1 MSTKLN
7 WGILAPGGIAHA
19 FAQGVA
25 ASRTGTLFA
34 VGSRPPERAEAFAK
48 QYSLPKAYGSYDALL
63 ADTDVQAV
71 YIATPHPMHAEWVVK
86 AAEARKHILCEK
98 PMGINA
104 AEVEAMVETTTSKL
118 GAIDVLV
125 NNAGI
130 YPSSLIVDMGEA
142 EWDAVFD
149 TNVKGTFLVS
159 RAVARRMI
167 ARGAGGR
174 IVNITSGSAEL
185 GRVGAA
191 HYCASKAAVKLF
203 TQALA
208 LELAPH
214 DIAVNAVGPG
224 LIEVPGW
231 SHSDAYIAAMVAA
244 NPSHRMGQPDEVAR
258 AVLYLA
264 DPATTYV
271 TGTTL
276 YVDGGGLAGRS
287 VPISG

>member
-1 MSTKLN
+1 VSLDHRRERSVLITGAGH
-7 WGILAPGGIAHA
+7 GIGQASAAAFSASGDAVVVADRDHDRANAVANALSAETGAPALA
-19 FAQGVA
+19 
-25 ASRTGTLFA
+25 
-34 VGSRPPERAEAFAK
+34 
-48 QYSLPKAYGSYDALL
+48 
-63 ADTDVQAV
+63 VQADV
-71 YIATPHPMHAEWVVK
+71 RDSAS
-86 AAEARKHILCEK
+86 
-98 PMGINA
+98 
-104 AEVEAMVETTTSKL
+104 VEAMVEAAVATF
-118 GAIDVLV
+118 GGIDVLV

-130 YPSSLIVDMGEA
+130 YPSALVVDMSEA

-159 RAVARRMI
+159 RAVARHMI

-174 IVNITSGSAEL
+174 IVNITSGSAEM

-203 TQALA
+203 TQVLA

-224 LIEVPGW
+224 LIEVPDW

-244 NPSHRMGQPDEVAR
+244 NPMRRMGQPEEIAR

-287 VPISG
+287 MPISG

>member
-1 MSTKLN
+1 MADKDSRSIVVTGAGH
-7 WGILAPGGIAHA
+7 GIGKAIATA
-19 FAQGVA
+19 FAVHGAAVVLADRDRARTEAVA
-25 ASRTGTLFA
+25 AEIREET
-34 VGSRPPERAEAFAK
+34 GSRAIAV
-48 QYSLPKAYGSYDALL
+48 Q
-63 ADTDVQAV
+63 TDVRD
-71 YIATPHPMHAEWVVK
+71 
-86 AAEARKHILCEK
+86 AASVA
-98 PMGINA
+98 
-104 AEVEAMVETTTSKL
+104 AMVETALSAF
-118 GAIDVLV
+118 GAIDVLI

-130 YPSSLIVDMGEA
+130 YPSSLVVDMSDA

-167 ARGAGGR
+167 ERGAGGR
-174 IVNITSGSAEL
+174 IVNITSGSAEM

-203 TQALA
+203 TQVLA

-224 LIEVPGW
+224 LIEVPDW

-244 NPSHRMGQPDEVAR
+244 NPSRRMGQPEEIAR

-264 DPATTYV
+264 DPATTYL

>member
-1 MSTKLN
+1 VAGTIPRSIVVTGAGH
-7 WGILAPGGIAHA
+7 GIGKAI
-19 FAQGVA
+19 
-25 ASRTGTLFA
+25 
-34 VGSRPPERAEAFAK
+34 AEAFAADGDAVVVADLD
-48 QYSLPKAYGSYDALL
+48 SNRAETVAKAIHHETGSAAIPAQVDVRDA
-63 ADTDVQAV
+63 AS
-71 YIATPHPMHAEWVVK
+71 
-86 AAEARKHILCEK
+86 
-98 PMGINA
+98 
-104 AEVEAMVETTTSKL
+104 VEAMVETALSAF

-130 YPSSLIVDMGEA
+130 YPSALVVDMAEA
-142 EWDAVFD
+142 EWDAVMD

-159 RAVARRMI
+159 RAVARHMI

-174 IVNITSGSAEL
+174 IVNLTSGSAEM

-203 TQALA
+203 TQVLA

-214 DIAVNAVGPG
+214 GIAVNAVGPG

-231 SHSDAYIAAMVAA
+231 AHSDAYIAAMTAA
-244 NPSHRMGQPDEVAR
+244 NPMRRMGQPDEIAR

>member
-1 MSTKLN
+1 MAGTIPRSIVVTGAGH
-7 WGILAPGGIAHA
+7 GIGKAI
-19 FAQGVA
+19 
-25 ASRTGTLFA
+25 
-34 VGSRPPERAEAFAK
+34 AEAFAADGDAVVVADLDSNRAETVAK
-48 QYSLPKAYGSYDALL
+48 TIHHETGSAAIPAQVDVRDA
-63 ADTDVQAV
+63 AS
-71 YIATPHPMHAEWVVK
+71 
-86 AAEARKHILCEK
+86 
-98 PMGINA
+98 
-104 AEVEAMVETTTSKL
+104 VEAMVETALSAF

-130 YPSSLIVDMGEA
+130 YPSALVVDMAEA
-142 EWDAVFD
+142 EWDAVMD

-159 RAVARRMI
+159 RAVARHMI
-167 ARGAGGR
+167 ARGAGG
-174 IVNITSGSAEL
+174 
-185 GRVGAA
+185 
-191 HYCASKAAVKLF
+191 KLF
-203 TQALA
+203 TQVLA

-214 DIAVNAVGPG
+214 GIAVNAVGPG

-231 SHSDAYIAAMVAA
+231 AHSDAYIAAMTAA
-244 NPSHRMGQPDEVAR
+244 NPMRRMGQPDEIAR